1 MKKEIVKILAC
12 GAKNS
17 VIARALNEAGYFFLT
32 YGWDRVIAGVY
43 YEYDNN
49 RCELVEVEP
58 AYLWDCSEDGEID
71 WNDPRFRN
79 DTTWSVKPCDV
90 PALKWRYGIC

>member
-1 MKKEIVKILAC
+1 MNKEIKKILAC

-17 VIARALNEAGYFFLT
+17 AIARALNEAGYFFLT

-43 YEYDNN
+43 HKYDNDL
-49 RCELVEVEP
+49 RELVEVEP
-58 AYLWDCSEDGEID
+58 AYLWDRDEDGEID

-79 DTTWSVKPCDV
+79 DTTWHVKPCDV